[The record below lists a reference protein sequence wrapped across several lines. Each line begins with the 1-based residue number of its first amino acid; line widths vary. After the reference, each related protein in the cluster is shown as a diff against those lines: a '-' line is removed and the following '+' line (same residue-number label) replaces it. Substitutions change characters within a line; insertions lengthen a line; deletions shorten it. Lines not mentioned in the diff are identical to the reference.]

1 VNQAET
7 AATSARRK
15 RRQVK
20 IGRVVSDKMDK
31 TIVVEVDRTVLH
43 PRYQRYIRRR
53 SRFMAH
59 DEAGVAAMG
68 DRVSIEET
76 RPLSRRKRWVLR
88 EVLRKAEA

>member
-1 VNQAET
+1 VKQPEAT
-7 AATSARRK
+7 AADTRKK

-20 IGRVVSDKMDK
+20 IGRVVSNKMSK

-43 PRYQRYIRRR
+43 PRYHRYIRRR

-59 DEAGVAAMG
+59 DEAGSAGMG
-68 DRVSIEET
+68 DRVAIEET
-76 RPLSRRKRWVLR
+76 RPMSRRKRWVLR

>member
-1 VNQAET
+1 MSET
-7 AATSARRK
+7 ATPAAAGK
-15 RRQVK
+15 KGRQTK

-31 TIVVEVDRTVLH
+31 TVVVEVERTVLH
-43 PRYQRYIRRR
+43 PRYQRYIKRR

-59 DEAGVAAMG
+59 DEKEAASMG

-76 RPLSRRKRWVLR
+76 RPMSKRKRWTVR